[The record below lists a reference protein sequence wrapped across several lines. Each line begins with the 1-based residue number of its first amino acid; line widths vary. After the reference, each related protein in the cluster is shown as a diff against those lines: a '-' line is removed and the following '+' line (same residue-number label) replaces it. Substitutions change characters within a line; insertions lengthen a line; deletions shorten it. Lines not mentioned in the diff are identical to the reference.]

1 MLKVIAAA
9 SLLVCATAASAST
22 LIAPPTGSD
31 SMAFRHAHS
40 DRYLFAK
47 DGVDVYADNEG
58 QVPAYMFVQHGET
71 GAIKGSMW
79 IMHGPEKL
87 VSAAYEAVRKDR
99 AATPDVETHE
109 VVACSSLG
117 GRGFRVHE
125 KRMSESDGAVT
136 TYNATPSFTSVTVAT
151 GTGISGELKP
161 LELRDFGDLLE
172 SAGAK
177 QSDYEKKWML
187 LFKNAA
193 STLEAP
199 ASLLFCDT
207 KPLNWP
213 DASFPLALGQPVT
226 NAGASVPDGTT
237 TLTGIFTVAGV
248 PLNSAEVTVS
258 ALKLR
263 SASYE
268 GNNIPSA
275 AFDSISKD
283 FSTRYGEPYVKDH
296 ATRGDAVTETVAYRD
311 PVSKQTVLVAQ
322 MLKLK
327 ASDTSG
333 QLRVATRL
341 P

>member
-1 MLKVIAAA
+1 
-9 SLLVCATAASAST
+9 
-22 LIAPPTGSD
+22 
-31 SMAFRHAHS
+31 
-40 DRYLFAK
+40 
-47 DGVDVYADNEG
+47 
-58 QVPAYMFVQHGET
+58 MFVQHGT
-71 GAIKGSMW
+71 NAAIKGSTW

-87 VSAAYEAVRKDR
+87 VNAAYDSVRKDR

-125 KRMSESDGAVT
+125 KQMSETDGAVT

-151 GTGISGELKP
+151 GTGVTGELKP
-161 LELRDFGDLLE
+161 LELRDFEDLLNNE
-172 SAGAK
+172 GGK
-177 QSDYEKKWML
+177 QSDYEKKWTL

-193 STLEAP
+193 ASALDAP
-199 ASLLFCDT
+199 ANLLFCDT

-213 DASFPLALGQPVT
+213 DASFPLALGQPLT
-226 NAGASVPDGTT
+226 NAGASVLDGTR
-237 TLTGIFTVAGV
+237 TLTGTYTVAGIT
-248 PLNSAEVTVS
+248 LNSAEVTVS

-263 SASYE
+263 SATYE

-283 FSTRYGEPYVKDH
+283 FSTRYGEPYLKDH